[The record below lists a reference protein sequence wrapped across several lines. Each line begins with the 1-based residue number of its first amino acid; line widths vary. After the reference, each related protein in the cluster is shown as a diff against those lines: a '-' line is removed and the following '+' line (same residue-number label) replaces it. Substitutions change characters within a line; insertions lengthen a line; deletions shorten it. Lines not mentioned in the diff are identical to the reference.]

1 MARVNGIKLG
11 MTEIL
16 IMMIPGQLQNPSL
29 SQVLNPPYYEGAP
42 YAGRRI
48 EQGIHSARSASLME
62 ILSRP

>member
-1 MARVNGIKLG
+1 